1 MTRAPG
7 RRLDDPPLPGAE
19 NMARDEALLATRCI
33 PTLRFY
39 RWEQPTVSLG
49 YFQAAADL
57 PLDALRARGMAVVRR
72 DTGGKAILHDRELT
86 YSLCAPASGAL
97 GGGPAAAMR
106 TIHEA
111 LATELA
117 RQAGKE
123 VAIREQHTLQSDR
136 AGSAWCFEDSS
147 SLDLVLDGR
156 KLVGSAAR
164 RRGAQERRHCGLE
177 RR

>member
-57 PLDALRARGMAVVRR
+57 PLDHARLAVLHLQEGLRVC
-72 DTGGKAILHDRELT
+72 
-86 YSLCAPASGAL
+86 LCPND
-97 GGGPAAAMR
+97 
-106 TIHEA
+106 
-111 LATELA
+111 
-117 RQAGKE
+117 Q
-123 VAIREQHTLQSDR
+123 V
-136 AGSAWCFEDSS
+136 
-147 SLDLVLDGR
+147 
-156 KLVGSAAR
+156 
-164 RRGAQERRHCGLE
+164 ER
-177 RR
+177 